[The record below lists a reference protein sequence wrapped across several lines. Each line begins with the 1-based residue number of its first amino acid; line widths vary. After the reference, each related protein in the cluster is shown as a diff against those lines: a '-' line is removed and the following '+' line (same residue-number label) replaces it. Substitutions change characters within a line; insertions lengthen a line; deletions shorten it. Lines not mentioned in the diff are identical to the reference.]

1 MPTSE
6 VGAVQS
12 SDVNAARQSP
22 QGQSGEQAAKNRE
35 LVKAIKAINEGQ
47 ELGPNSELR
56 FAFDRGTGQ
65 PLIKIVD
72 RVTNE
77 VISQLPPEVILRA
90 AEVLKQLSEGERVA

>member
-1 MPTSE
+1 MTTSE

-12 SDVNAARQSP
+12 SDINAARQSP
-22 QGQSGEQAAKNRE
+22 QGQSVEQAAKNRE

-47 ELGPNSELR
+47 GLGPTSELR
-56 FAFDRGTGQ
+56 FGFDRGTGQ

-77 VISQLPPEVILRA
+77 VISQVPPEVTLRA
-90 AEVLKQLSEGERVA
+90 AEVLKQLSQGERVA